1 MSRWRSSG
9 KDPPGGQDRGRE
21 GEERISAGGQAGVLV
36 SGLPL
41 LQSLT
46 REAFAVPARMLRA
59 WEARS
64 RCASSCGD
72 PLSGDTSVDGA
83 G

>member
-46 REAFAVPARMLRA
+46 RVEIV
-59 WEARS
+59 
-64 RCASSCGD
+64 
-72 PLSGDTSVDGA
+72 SGE
-83 G
+83 

>member
-21 GEERISAGGQAGVLV
+21 GERISVGGQAGVLV
-36 SGLPL
+36 SGLSL

-46 REAFAVPARMLRA
+46 RVEIV
-59 WEARS
+59 
-64 RCASSCGD
+64 
-72 PLSGDTSVDGA
+72 SGE
-83 G
+83 